1 VSGRR
6 RRPSGASRPPIRR
19 YTGSV
24 QWFVEWA
31 LPPLLLL
38 VLAGA
43 VVLAVRV
50 RRASIAI
57 DETLRE
63 LRRQRR
69 QEWWE
74 RYHERWPDPPVA
86 EPGDR
91 RPPEER
97 S

>member
-1 VSGRR
+1 MQSF
-6 RRPSGASRPPIRR
+6 A
-19 YTGSV
+19 
-24 QWFVEWA
+24 EWA

-38 VLAGA
+38 VLVGA
-43 VVLAVRV
+43 VVLAVRI
-50 RRASIAI
+50 RRASRAI

-74 RYHERWPDPPVA
+74 RYHERWPDQPVS